1 MLKGT
6 MEGGTDNSAIDAF
19 QGGRMVNTGNDKNMH
34 TAIFAEKNN
43 LHNQFQ
49 VSMEGM
55 CEIES
60 LVTHNMVFIQFALA
74 DVNNVKGKIFDR
86 PTKSQA

>member
-1 MLKGT
+1 
-6 MEGGTDNSAIDAF
+6 
-19 QGGRMVNTGNDKNMH
+19 MVNTGNDKNMH
-34 TAIFAEKNN
+34 TAIFVEKNN

-49 VSMEGM
+49 VFMEGM

-60 LVTHNMVFIQFALA
+60 LVTHNMVLIQFALA